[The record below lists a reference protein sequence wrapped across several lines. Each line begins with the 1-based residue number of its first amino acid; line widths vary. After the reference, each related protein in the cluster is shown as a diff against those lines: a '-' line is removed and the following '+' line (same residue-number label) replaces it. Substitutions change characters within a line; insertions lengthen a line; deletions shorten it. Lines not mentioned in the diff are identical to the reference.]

1 MNGSTEE
8 GELIREHLAEARY
21 PQKIY
26 LRKFPHEE
34 KF

>member
-1 MNGSTEE
+1 
-8 GELIREHLAEARY
+8 LIREHLAEARY

-34 KF
+34 KFWTY